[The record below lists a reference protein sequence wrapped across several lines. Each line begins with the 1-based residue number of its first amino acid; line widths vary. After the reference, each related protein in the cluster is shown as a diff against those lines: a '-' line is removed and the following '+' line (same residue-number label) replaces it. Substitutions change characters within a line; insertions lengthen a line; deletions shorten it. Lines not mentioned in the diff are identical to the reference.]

1 MTMGKAVLVLAGLAA
16 AALVWKEMPSARRY
30 LKIARM

>member
-1 MTMGKAVLVLAGLAA
+1 MARRVLAAVLLGVFAVLVWRGL
-16 AALVWKEMPSARRY
+16 PDARRY